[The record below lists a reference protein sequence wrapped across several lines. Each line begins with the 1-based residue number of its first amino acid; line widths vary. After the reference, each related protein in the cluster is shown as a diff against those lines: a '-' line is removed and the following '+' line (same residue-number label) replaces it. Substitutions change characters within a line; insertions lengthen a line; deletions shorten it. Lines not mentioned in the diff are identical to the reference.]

1 MLNFTKICVAQEEV
15 DKQGEEARNEIG
27 RIASEKKFGPLTK
40 FLFRLC
46 AFSNAADCAN
56 AYIGVIAIGK
66 HWPVCICGYHPSRR
80 KIRTIITEATVLEDL
95 KNIAKRF
102 LIAGTDNEA
111 KRSAHILLEILNTVR
126 EELKQPKFL
135 RMRYLNSEV
144 RSDKLPR
151 LMLEI
156 IRAVSDGKIS
166 VKRADDALIEIK
178 LRYETVFSEMGIN
191 LTSAQA
197 KKK

>member
-46 AFSNAADCAN
+46 AFSNATDCAN

-80 KIRTIITEATVLEDL
+80 KIRTIITEETAARDL
-95 KNIAKRF
+95 KNIADRF
-102 LIAGTDNEA
+102 CVTGQDNETR
-111 KRSAHILLEILNTVR
+111 RSADILLQVLETVR
-126 EELKQPKFL
+126 NELKQPKFL
-135 RMRYLNSEV
+135 RMRYLDSEV
-144 RSDKLPR
+144 RSEKLP
-151 LMLEI
+151 
-156 IRAVSDGKIS
+156 K
-166 VKRADDALIEIK
+166 
-178 LRYETVFSEMGIN
+178 
-191 LTSAQA
+191 
-197 KKK
+197 